1 MTLRSLASQM
11 FELRNIV
18 SDVQLVEGFIAYE
31 KLIVIQM
38 LQRKF
43 QILGQRP
50 QLVLWVLLTL
60 VTKLFNP

>member
-1 MTLRSLASQM
+1 M